1 MSAIVYYTSDSMCRR
16 CNGTQRYRSPPGLK
30 GKCASCVSCEEAERK
45 ARDWVAKTPGTL
57 TPDDEDPVEEMLI
70 EGWDE

>member
-1 MSAIVYYTSDSMCRR
+1 MTMYYTSDSPCRR
-16 CNGTQRYRSPPGLK
+16 CNGTQRYRSPPALK
-30 GKCASCVSCEEAERK
+30 GKCASCVSCEAAEKKAKEWMTK
-45 ARDWVAKTPGTL
+45 ARTVL